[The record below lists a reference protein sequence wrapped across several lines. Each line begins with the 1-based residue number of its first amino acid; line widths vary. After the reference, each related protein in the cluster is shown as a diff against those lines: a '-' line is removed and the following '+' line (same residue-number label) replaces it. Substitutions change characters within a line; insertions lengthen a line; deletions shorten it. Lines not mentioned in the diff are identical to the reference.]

1 VQKSREAWRRL
12 GMRLRSVTP
21 GGLARLLLV
30 AGVLA
35 TLGWALNRSFLPVL
49 AEKSRPPAEKRV
61 STKNPCGW
69 LLMIG

>member
-1 VQKSREAWRRL
+1 
-12 GMRLRSVTP
+12 MRLRSVTP

-49 AEKSRPPAEKRV
+49 AEKSRPPAEQRV
-61 STKNPCGW
+61 STKN
-69 LLMIG
+69 L